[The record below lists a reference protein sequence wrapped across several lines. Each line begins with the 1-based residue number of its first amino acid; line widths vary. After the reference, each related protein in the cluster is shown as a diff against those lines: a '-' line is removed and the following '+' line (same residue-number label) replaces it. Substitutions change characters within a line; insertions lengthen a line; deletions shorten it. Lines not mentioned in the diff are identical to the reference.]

1 MKRLLFLFV
10 LACALFVVPAAA
22 ADVPVLLDGAVLPS
36 PGDLEN
42 GTTYVRLREFC
53 EALGMRVWW
62 ESGAAHAESEALSIT
77 AAPGTQYITANG
89 RYLYV
94 PGGVRIENGCT
105 LVPIRALGKAVGAE
119 VFWDREIKGAVARS
133 GSGTLE
139 SGDTYYDAETL
150 DLLSRIISAESRG
163 EPLAGQIAVGN
174 VVMNRVVSDRFP
186 NTVYDVIYDTAGGVQ
201 FTPVANGQIDLEPA
215 EISVI
220 AAKLVLDGA
229 SEAGDSLF
237 FYDPEKSVSTWIAEN
252 CTFYRTIGVHWF
264 YTR

>member
-1 MKRLLFLFV
+1 MKRLLFLFI
-10 LACALFVVPAAA
+10 LTCTLFAVPAAA
-22 ADVPVLLDGAVLPS
+22 ADVPVLLDGTELPS
-36 PGDLEN
+36 PGELEN
-42 GTTYVRLREFC
+42 GTTYIALRELC

-62 ESGAAHAESEALSIT
+62 ADGAAHAESELLSIT
-77 AAPGTQYITANG
+77 AQPGAQYITANG

-94 PGGVRIENGCT
+94 PDGVRIENGRT
-105 LVPIRALGKAVGAE
+105 LVPVRVLGKAVGAE
-119 VFWDREIKGAVARS
+119 VFWDRRIKGAAIRS
-133 GSGTLE
+133 GSGMIE
-139 SGDTYYDAETL
+139 PADTYYDAETL

-163 EPLAGQIAVGN
+163 EPLIGQIAVGN
-174 VVMNRVVSDRFP
+174 VVMNRVASDRFP

-201 FTPVANGQIDLEPA
+201 FTPVANGQIDLAPA
-215 EISVI
+215 ESSVI

-229 SEAGDSLF
+229 SEAGSSLF